1 MCKANSWHNL
11 EPLWGLSWENATPTT
26 GGEWSENRSERA
38 RKAIQGRRWRRR
50 RPWRWRIRACG
61 TRWPPYP
68 VIRPPLPP
76 PSGPPPPPPLASLT
90 SRLVDWIWAGVAAL
104 GLGTYG
110 AHMFRPKN
118 PAYKEVLGLLPGVH
132 PCRIIRSISDLFVTI
147 YWSDSCNLG
156 VKNGDR
162 FGTLRPS
169 TISSTPRRC
178 SGLPSPSAPMLLVY
192 LLSTLLFIL
201 LPNFHGFFSAC
212 HPCSLEG
219 FLLLG
224 LFSSLE
230 RTCIFPPLN

>member
-1 MCKANSWHNL
+1 MARTCSA
-11 EPLWGLSWENATPTT
+11 PRTP
-26 GGEWSENRSERA
+26 R
-38 RKAIQGRRWRRR
+38 
-50 RPWRWRIRACG
+50 
-61 TRWPPYP
+61 TR
-68 VIRPPLPP
+68 
-76 PSGPPPPPPLASLT
+76 
-90 SRLVDWIWAGVAAL
+90 
-104 GLGTYG
+104 
-110 AHMFRPKN
+110 
-118 PAYKEVLGLLPGVH
+118 
-132 PCRIIRSISDLFVTI
+132 
-147 YWSDSCNLG
+147 
-156 VKNGDR
+156 R

-230 RTCIFPPLN
+230 RATLWLILKTGSILPRHRWVALRSSLLGPVCSSDYIVF